1 MNHFTE
7 AAVTIGLAIIGL
19 AMVSVLVSRNAQTPA
34 LAQALSSGFG
44 NNIATAISPVTGGN
58 ASPNLSYPGGGSF
71 NSSFGF

>member
-34 LAQALSSGFG
+34 LAQAVSSGFG
-44 NNIATAISPVTGGN
+44 NVLGEAISPVTGAG
-58 ASPNLSYPGGGSF
+58 ATPDLSYPGGGSF
-71 NSSFGF
+71 SSHFGF